1 MIPNVM
7 MPSRAQVLRPQS
19 DMVDGVLTLTMV
31 PVEGLVAAEIV
42 GGVEVIPLRME
53 VGFYRPGKDQPLPVQ
68 AGRAP
73 DRVAVYW
80 CAPGTDLRSG
90 DHLEMVSG
98 PVVGSWHLRA
108 YPDRV
113 IDMGSLHHLEGQ
125 CVEVVGQ
132 RGDI

>member
-1 MIPNVM
+1 MIPRIM
-7 MPSRAQVLRPQS
+7 MPSRARVWRPQS

-31 PVEGLVAAEIV
+31 PVVGLVAAEV
-42 GGVEVIPLRME
+42 VEGVEAIPLRVE
-53 VGFYRPGKDQPLPVQ
+53 VGFYRPGKDQPLPIQ

-80 CAPGTDLRSG
+80 CTPGTDLRPG
-90 DHLEMVSG
+90 DHLEMIEG

-108 YPDRV
+108 YPDRA
-113 IDMGSLHHLEGQ
+113 IDMSFLHHLEGQ

-132 RGDI
+132 RGDV